1 MGSNTFC
8 FEGKLTLKGFSGV
21 LYVIVHHLFQIRIKD
36 INKLDDISYN
46 LFVQRLIEYFKPS
59 SKMYGD
65 VELRPEVLP
74 LNLFTLA
81 LFDLIDDLMD
91 APNVSICCLVLT

>member
-1 MGSNTFC
+1 
-8 FEGKLTLKGFSGV
+8 
-21 LYVIVHHLFQIRIKD
+21 
-36 INKLDDISYN
+36 
-46 LFVQRLIEYFKPS
+46 
-59 SKMYGD
+59 MYGE

-91 APNVSICCLVLT
+91 APNVSIIFCSKFLNCLILEKK

>member
-1 MGSNTFC
+1 
-8 FEGKLTLKGFSGV
+8 
-21 LYVIVHHLFQIRIKD
+21 
-36 INKLDDISYN
+36 
-46 LFVQRLIEYFKPS
+46 VQRLIEYFQPS

-81 LFDLIDDLMD
+81 LFDLVDDLMD
-91 APNVSICCLVLT
+91 APNVSHLISRFYTFCIYLMYN

>member
-1 MGSNTFC
+1 
-8 FEGKLTLKGFSGV
+8 
-21 LYVIVHHLFQIRIKD
+21 
-36 INKLDDISYN
+36 
-46 LFVQRLIEYFKPS
+46 VQRLIEYFQPS

-81 LFDLIDDLMD
+81 LFDLVDDLMD
-91 APNVSICCLVLT
+91 APNVRHLISMFYTFFIYFEHNKFDYYYFYYCRKVENLF

>member
-1 MGSNTFC
+1 LLFWC
-8 FEGKLTLKGFSGV
+8 
-21 LYVIVHHLFQIRIKD
+21 YLFQTRIKGV
-36 INKLDDISYN
+36 NKLDDMHYN
-46 LFVQRLIEYFKPS
+46 LFIQRLIEYFKPS

-81 LFDLIDDLMD
+81 LFDLVDDLMD
-91 APNVSICCLVLT
+91 APNVRNLI

>member
-1 MGSNTFC
+1 MLHNCS
-8 FEGKLTLKGFSGV
+8 
-21 LYVIVHHLFQIRIKD
+21 FQTRIKD
-36 INKLDDISYN
+36 VNKLDDICYN

-81 LFDLIDDLMD
+81 SFDLIDDLMD
-91 APNVSICCLVLT
+91 APNVSNLISLKLSFDFIA

>member
-1 MGSNTFC
+1 M
-8 FEGKLTLKGFSGV
+8 
-21 LYVIVHHLFQIRIKD
+21 YLFQTRIKD
-36 INKLDDISYN
+36 VNKLDDAHYN
-46 LFVQRLIEYFKPS
+46 IFVQRLIEYFKPS
-59 SKMYGD
+59 SKMYGE

-91 APNVSICCLVLT
+91 APNVRIIFCTNIFKIFNSRKKLSNKV